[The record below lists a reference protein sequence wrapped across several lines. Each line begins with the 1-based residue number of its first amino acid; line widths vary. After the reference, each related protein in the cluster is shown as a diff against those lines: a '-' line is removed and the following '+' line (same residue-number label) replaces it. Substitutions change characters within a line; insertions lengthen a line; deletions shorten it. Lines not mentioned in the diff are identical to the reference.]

1 MNIKNLCIT
10 TICLALASLVLT
22 TTQAKEIE
30 SVIVTA
36 TRTTSEAEKHPEIF
50 QVSNEVL
57 NQIQSQ
63 HIQDVLINTPGVN
76 IQRGNG
82 QEYLPAIRSQVFTGA
97 GSCGAILTAEDGI
110 PLRSAGFCNV
120 NELFEAHT
128 EIAQNI
134 EVLRGTATS
143 LYGSNALHGLI
154 NVITPNPQDTQN
166 SIGLELGSDA
176 YQRVKLSNT
185 WGTAKNFASHL
196 SITRDG
202 GFRDESGFDQQKLN
216 LRYQEDV
223 GNKSISA
230 GFSATNLNQ
239 ETAGFITGLDAFE
252 DDSLVTSNP
261 TPEGFRDVQS
271 TRAWLR
277 YSQEITNNSSLVIT
291 PYVRDTDMTFLQ
303 HFLPGDPLEENGQT
317 SIGVQSAF
325 YTSLN
330 SNIDIVT
337 GLDAES
343 TDAFL
348 KQSQDAPTQG
358 SAFLMATIPSGVHYD
373 YEVDAK
379 TLAAFV
385 YGDWQANS
393 KLSVISGLRYETID
407 YDYDNLSLDGRTRDD
422 GTACG
427 FGGCRYSRPADRSDS
442 FDNLSSHISFN
453 YALSPTISTYLKWS
467 QGFRVPQATELYRLQ
482 RAQTEADLESE
493 TLKGFEIGSNI
504 SLENLNANIAIYN
517 QKKDNFIFRDS
528 DFFNVSNGET
538 SHQGLEVFA
547 DYQFTTNWNIVLNAN
562 LAKHTY
568 DNEQISGGVNIDGN
582 DIDTAPR
589 RFGSLSLNWQALENL
604 STQLQWSHT
613 GSYYLNPENTSEYS
627 GHNLLHL
634 RTQWQYSPKWNFSV
648 RLNNLLD
655 ENYAERAD
663 FTSFTQ
669 ERYFPGRER
678 SFFLSLNRVW

>member
-10 TICLALASLVLT
+10 TICLALASSVLT
-22 TTQAKEIE
+22 TIQAKEIE

-36 TRTTSEAEKHPEIF
+36 TRTSSEAEKHPEIF
-50 QVSNEVL
+50 QISNEVL

-63 HIQDVLINTPGVN
+63 HIQEVLINTPGVN

-110 PLRSAGFCNV
+110 PIRSAGFCNV

-154 NVITPNPQDTQN
+154 NVITPNPKNTLN
-166 SIGLELGSDA
+166 SIGVELGSDD
-176 YQRVKLSNT
+176 YQRIKLSNS
-185 WGTAKNFASHL
+185 WGADKYFASHL

-202 GFRDESGFDQQKLN
+202 GFRNESGFDQQKLN
-216 LRYQEDV
+216 LRYQEDF
-223 GNKSISA
+223 GNRSVSA
-230 GFSATNLNQ
+230 GITITNLNQ
-239 ETAGFITGLDAFE
+239 ETAGFIRGLDAFE
-252 DDSLVTSNP
+252 NNSLVTSNP

-277 YSQEITNNSSLVIT
+277 YSQELTNVTSLVIT
-291 PYVRDTDMTFLQ
+291 PYFRDTDMAFLQ

-317 SIGVQSAF
+317 GVGVQSAI

-330 SNIDIVT
+330 SNFDLVA
-337 GLDAES
+337 GLDAET

-348 KQSQDAPTQG
+348 KQSQDTPTQG

-379 TLAAFV
+379 TLAGFI
-385 YGDWQANS
+385 YGDWEVSERVN
-393 KLSVISGLRYETID
+393 VNSGLRYESID
-407 YDYDNLSLDGRTRDD
+407 YDYNNLSLDGRTRDD

-427 FGGCRYSRPADRSDS
+427 FGGCRYSRPADREDN

-453 YALSPTISTYLKWS
+453 YALSPTVSTYLKWS

-482 RAQTEADLESE
+482 RAQTEADLDSE
-493 TLKGFEIGSNI
+493 TLKGFEIGSSI
-504 SLENLNANIAIYN
+504 SLQNLNANIAIYN

-528 DFFNVSNGET
+528 DFFNVSNGKT
-538 SHQGLEVFA
+538 KHQGIEAFV
-547 DYQFTTNWNIVLNAN
+547 DYEFIPHWKLLINAN
-562 LAKHTY
+562 IAKHTY

-589 RFGSLSLNWQALENL
+589 RFGSLSLNWQALENI

-634 RTQWQYSPKWNFSV
+634 RSQWQFKPEWSLSLRV
-648 RLNNLLD
+648 NNLLD

-669 ERYFPGRER
+669 ERYFPGRAR
-678 SFFLSLNRVW
+678 NVFMSLKRIW